1 MMVSIEEQIRP
12 WSAEKRQVGQ
22 IVYERT
28 IKGVDKALIEAYRAL
43 DPTLTAIPP
52 DVLEL
57 EHRKF
62 KQIALGDLSRDYLAV
77 QKKITEVLS
86 SKADL
91 VGYLGN
97 CYAAYAA
104 CLVNAMLDSASL
116 FDAKRRHEL
125 VNSLMRSV
133 FTDAAVVAS
142 YFAEAANVKAEAEK
156 KQAMKHMAD
165 EFEAKVKDVVQAVSS
180 SATELQVTAQNIS
193 TGADHTADQT
203 ATVAAG
209 AQQATDNVRTVAAA
223 SEELTSSISEIS
235 RQVSESARMSVAAS
249 DKSVRTNSIV
259 QGLARAVGNI
269 GEIVKLINDI
279 ASQTNLLALNATIEA
294 ARAGEAGKG
303 FAVVANEVKS
313 LANQTAKA
321 TGDISQQVTSVQEE
335 TQKAVDAIRD
345 IGVAIDQV
353 REISVVIASA
363 IERQGAATHEI
374 TRNVQQAADG
384 THDVSSNIT
393 GISRAAEEFA
403 ASSRQVLAA
412 SSELAHNSET
422 LSSEVG
428 RFLNEV
434 RAG

>member
-1 MMVSIEEQIRP
+1 MSSVEHHISS
-12 WSAEKRQVGQ
+12 WSGEKRRIGQ
-22 IVYERT
+22 TVYDRAV
-28 IKGVDKALIEAYRAL
+28 KGVDKALLDAYRAL
-43 DPTLTAIPP
+43 DPSLTTISP
-52 DVLEL
+52 DELEL

-62 KQIALGDLSRDYLAV
+62 KCIALGDLSRDYLAD
-77 QKKITEVLS
+77 QKKITDVLS
-86 SKADL
+86 SKTDL
-91 VGYLGN
+91 IGYLSD

-104 CLVNAMLDSASL
+104 GLVNAMLDNAPL
-116 FDAKRRHEL
+116 FDGKQRPEM
-125 VNSLMRSV
+125 VKSLMRSV
-133 FTDAAVVAS
+133 FTDAAVVAAN
-142 YFAEAANVKAEAEK
+142 FAEAANVKAEAEK
-156 KQAMKHMAD
+156 KLAMEHMAD
-165 EFEAKVKDVVQAVSS
+165 AFEAKVKGVVQAVSS

-193 TGADHTADQT
+193 AGADQTAGQT

-209 AQQATDNVRTVAAA
+209 AQRATENVQTVAAA
-223 SEELTSSISEIS
+223 SEELTSSITEIS

-249 DKSVRTNSIV
+249 EQSVRTNSIV

-321 TGDISQQVTSVQEE
+321 TGDIGQQVTAVQEE

-353 REISVVIASA
+353 KEISTVIASA
-363 IERQGAATHEI
+363 VEKQGVATQEI
-374 TRNVQQAADG
+374 TCNVQQAANG
-384 THDVSSNIT
+384 THDVSANIT

-403 ASSRQVLAA
+403 ASSKQVLTT
-412 SSELAHNSET
+412 SSELARNSEI